1 MFNILKLG
9 QGPRP
14 DLLEEELRKKAAKL
28 DAEEKAAA
36 EAAQNPQP
44 EKQPEA
50 SFDSKDRWAIII
62 ALFQLLLPWI
72 GAGILIYF
80 LVIWLVTR

>member
-36 EAAQNPQP
+36 EATENPQP
-44 EKQPEA
+44 EKQPEV

-80 LVIWLVTR
+80 LVIWFVTR

>member
-36 EAAQNPQP
+36 EDAQNTQP
-44 EKQPEA
+44 EKEPEA
-50 SFDSKDRWAIII
+50 SFDRKDRWAIII
-62 ALFQLLLPWI
+62 AMFQLLLPWI

-80 LVIWLVTR
+80 LVIWFVTR

>member
-44 EKQPEA
+44 EKEPDA
-50 SFDSKDRWAIII
+50 SFDHKDRWAIII

-72 GAGILIYF
+72 GGGILIYF
-80 LVIWLVTR
+80 LVIWFVTR

>member
-1 MFNILKLG
+1 MFNILRLG

-14 DLLEEELRKKAAKL
+14 DLLEEDLRKNAAKL

-36 EAAQNPQP
+36 EAAENPQL

-80 LVIWLVTR
+80 LVIWFVTR